1 MTALIALIAKLLAGP
16 LFDYLKSADQA
27 RLSRA
32 AIEAEIEKALIAS
45 QTQLAAYQADII
57 KAEIGG
63 ENWLQRNW
71 RPVVALT
78 AFFSYWFVIVGYP
91 FALAWELVPFV
102 RFGEAGLQNLFW
114 LTTVCVGGYIGGR
127 SLEKIMRKD

>member
-1 MTALIALIAKLLAGP
+1 MTTLITLLAKLLAGP
-16 LFDYLKSADQA
+16 LFDWLKA
-27 RLSRA
+27 RDASQVTRA
-32 AIEAEIEKALIAS
+32 TLEAEIQKALIA
-45 QTQLAAYQADII
+45 QE
-57 KAEIGG
+57 AEIAKAQAELIATEMTGS
-63 ENWLQRNW
+63 WLQRHW

-91 FALAWELVPFV
+91 FALAWQLVPLV

-127 SLEKIMRKD
+127 TAEKIFGKA

>member
-1 MTALIALIAKLLAGP
+1 M
-16 LFDYLKSADQA
+16 
-27 RLSRA
+27 
-32 AIEAEIEKALIAS
+32 
-45 QTQLAAYQADII
+45 
-57 KAEIGG
+57 
-63 ENWLQRNW
+63 
-71 RPVVALT
+71 ALT

-114 LTTVCVGGYIGGR
+114 LTTICVGGYIGGR